1 MLPKEVGSNSELLF
15 TSLEG
20 VLKSSYQEMNIKC
33 IIYKSADIPNSMN
46 KLKFSTIAFS
56 FIFIKK
62 WSNTVLIAFMK
73 IIDNSVIVM
82 PGRHV
87 ETFLEMKAQFDFC
100 SNSLLSAI
108 LINVKIT
115 SFLAPR
121 CHDLYDM

>member
-1 MLPKEVGSNSELLF
+1 
-15 TSLEG
+15 
-20 VLKSSYQEMNIKC
+20 
-33 IIYKSADIPNSMN
+33 MN

>member
-33 IIYKSADIPNSMN
+33 IIYKSVPNSMN
-46 KLKFSTIAFS
+46 TLKFSTIAFS